1 MRRAR
6 SADEATG
13 ILTLHTAL
21 CGPSPSVCKG
31 ASSAMIETC
40 IRLLTFVLYV
50 CKALRQTDQAPV
62 QCFSKGGAI
71 SPICKLVYKEPV
83 HASSDPGAPVSSP
96 RVRGG
101 LLLLPQGVGKG
112 SGVALGKSL
121 ASSSFSWDS
130 SSREGS
136 PGSTVQ
142 GPQGHHVEGPPRRS
156 HQEAQLSLDF
166 QPRVL
171 MHQTCEWSDVGC
183 SHQLAHQP
191 RVKRTPGGA
200 AEAEDSATPGPK
212 LETDQVMF
220 VFWWKRWGLRMDT
233 GCVSPPGL
241 HPSPWELTGAT
252 PVAGGTEGQGACAC
266 SLSPQWGA
274 SLCPS

>member
-1 MRRAR
+1 M
-6 SADEATG
+6 
-13 ILTLHTAL
+13 
-21 CGPSPSVCKG
+21 CKG
-31 ASSAMIETC
+31 ASSAIIQTC
-40 IRLLTFVLYV
+40 ILLLTCVLYV

-62 QCFSKGGAI
+62 HCFSKGGAI
-71 SPICKLVYKEPV
+71 SPIGKLVYKEPV
-83 HASSDPGAPVSSP
+83 HASSEPGAPVSSP

-112 SGVALGKSL
+112 SWVALGKSL

-136 PGSTVQ
+136 PGSTVE
-142 GPQGHHVEGPPRRS
+142 GPQGHHAEGPPRHP
-156 HQEAQLSLDF
+156 HQEVQLSLDF
-166 QPRVL
+166 QPHVL
-171 MHQTCEWSDVGC
+171 THQTRKWRDFGC

-191 RVKRTPGGA
+191 RTKRTPRGA

-233 GCVSPPGL
+233 GCVSPLGSIRHARCRGHGGAGCLCLLPV
-241 HPSPWELTGAT
+241 SPVGCVSL
-252 PVAGGTEGQGACAC
+252 PLLSRHQGAEGHE
-266 SLSPQWGA
+266 SGDQR
-274 SLCPS
+274 